1 MLLSY
6 VCFHL
11 SVIDVTNTYRR
22 YMYVLFCVRLV
33 TRAIVSESLI
43 IKVLKRY
50 AFVQPEI
57 TVVVFVLLLFDLFLA
72 KYHCQ

>member
-1 MLLSY
+1 MLLSFVY
-6 VCFHL
+6 FHL

-22 YMYVLFCVRLV
+22 YMYVLFCVLNV

-50 AFVQPEI
+50 AFMQPEI
-57 TVVVFVLLLFDLFLA
+57 TVVLFVI
-72 KYHCQ
+72 

>member
-33 TRAIVSESLI
+33 TRAIVSREFNNKSSKTLCVCSTWNYCRSI
-43 IKVLKRY
+43 CFIVIW
-50 AFVQPEI
+50 P
-57 TVVVFVLLLFDLFLA
+57 LL
-72 KYHCQ
+72 